1 MNSPF
6 RQQWWLLCV
15 LQGFCEGR
23 NRGCWE
29 TAFQRVCLTRS
40 AHIVIRST
48 DSCHRRKVDSSLFVC
63 VRTACSDSRHGFFHT
78 LRGWMY
84 HLVTSSLALED
95 SGPKGYL
102 SSRLV
107 MYYLLWVQ
115 GCRHSCT
122 PCMGCGVICAQQV
135 EAKAAGPLNAQ
146 KSFSGYRDS
155 GKQPALKDFL
165 FLEGADI
172 SSSQCCLPTHSAVS

>member
-6 RQQWWLLCV
+6 RQQWRLLCM

-29 TAFQRVCLTRS
+29 AAFRIFCLTES
-40 AHIVIRST
+40 AHFVICST
-48 DSCHRRKVDSSLFVC
+48 DSCRRWTLSLCVC

-78 LRGWMY
+78 LQGWTY

-95 SGPKGYL
+95 SGPQGYL
-102 SSRLV
+102 SSRLI
-107 MYYLLWVQ
+107 MYYLFWVQ
-115 GCRHSCT
+115 RHRHSCT
-122 PCMGCGVICAQQV
+122 PRMEWGVIYAQQGTV
-135 EAKAAGPLNAQ
+135 EAKAAGALDAQ

-165 FLEGADI
+165 FLEGAD
-172 SSSQCCLPTHSAVS
+172 SSSWGCCLPSTFYS